1 MSMARHQTLFEV
13 RSIVSTHPDAYRL
26 AARLR
31 GNRQIVGRRS
41 DLVIDGFPR
50 SANSTAEAAIRMV
63 QRRDLRLA
71 HHCHS
76 AAQFHLALRYGVPA
90 VLLYRNPVDAVL
102 SYKDALPDQIGFR
115 ALLRSYIRLHR
126 SLMPHLDR
134 LILLSFED
142 VTRDLI
148 GSLGRIARE
157 GGIDL
162 NTPSGGAGLAQRV
175 TDERDKISQA
185 RTGTAPRYS
194 RTQSEAFRAKREE
207 RSTRLRAQLMGS
219 RLERLRAEA
228 SEYHGALTLARTA
241 QLLRRDLNG

>member
-1 MSMARHQTLFEV
+1 MTMARHQTFFEL
-13 RSIVSTHPDAYRL
+13 RSIVSTHPGAYRL

-50 SANSTAEAAIRMV
+50 SANSTAEAAIRLV
-63 QRRDLRLA
+63 QRQELDLA

-90 VLLYRNPVDAVL
+90 VLLFRSPIDAVL
-102 SYKDALPDQIGFR
+102 SYKDALPDRIGFR

-134 LILLSFED
+134 LILVCFED
-142 VTRDLI
+142 VTRDLV
-148 GSLGRIARE
+148 GTLNRIARE
-157 GGIDL
+157 SGVDL
-162 NTPSGGAGLAQRV
+162 NVPSGGAGFAQQV
-175 TDERDKISQA
+175 ADKRDKISQA

-194 RTQSEAFRAKREE
+194 PVQSEAFQAQREQ
-207 RSTRLRAQLMGS
+207 RSARLRAQLMS
-219 RLERLRAEA
+219 PRLEHLRAEA
-228 SEYHGALTLARTA
+228 TEYHGALTLARTA
-241 QLLRRDLNG
+241 QLLRGDMHA